1 MSSQNKDSYYLPSE
15 SIFPFWGSV
24 TLFIIAFGAA
34 NFLNESPMVPG
45 SVVFMAGM
53 ASIATLF
60 FSWFRKVIQ
69 ESPDYNLEVD
79 KSFRMSMGWF
89 IFSEVMFFAGFF
101 GALYYVRQLAVPW
114 LAETDLL
121 WPGFEGGW
129 PTAGPIGSEHIGID
143 TAVSNADTEFSHIG
157 PWGLPL
163 LNTALLLTS
172 SITCTIAHHAIV
184 EGNRKK
190 FNIWLGLTWV
200 LGVIFLYYQAQE
212 YIHAYHELGL
222 TLGTGVYGSTFFMLT
237 GFHGFHVAMGT
248 LILFIIWLRSVLKG
262 HFTPERHFA
271 FEAGAWYWHFVDVVW
286 VGLFIF
292 VYIL

>member
-1 MSSQNKDSYYLPSE
+1 MSSPNKDSYFLPSE

-24 TLFIIAFGAA
+24 TLFLIAFGAA
-34 NFLNESPMVPG
+34 NFLNENQIVSG
-45 SVVFMAGM
+45 STVFGM
-53 ASIATLF
+53 GIVSIICLF
-60 FSWFRKVIQ
+60 FIWFRKVIH
-69 ESPDYNLEVD
+69 ESPEYNLHVD

-121 WPGFEGGW
+121 WPAYEGGW
-129 PTAGPIGSEHIGID
+129 PTAGPAGADHIGVD
-143 TAVSNADTEFSHIG
+143 TAVNADGQFAHIG

-163 LNTALLLTS
+163 LNTALLLAS
-172 SITCTIAHHAIV
+172 SVTCTIAHHAIV
-184 EGNRKK
+184 LGQRAK
-190 FNIWLGLTWV
+190 FNLWLGLTWV
-200 LGVIFLYYQAQE
+200 LGVIFLYYQVQE
-212 YIHAYHELGL
+212 YTHAYHELGL
-222 TLGTGVYGSTFFMLT
+222 TLGTGVYGSTFFLLT

-248 LILFIIWLRSVLKG
+248 LILFIIWLRSVTKG
-262 HFTPERHFA
+262 HFTPQRHFA

>member
-24 TLFIIAFGAA
+24 TLFIIALGAA
-34 NFLNESPMVPG
+34 NFLNESPIVPG
-45 SVVFMAGM
+45 SVVFMLGL

-60 FSWFRKVIQ
+60 FTWFRKVIQ

-79 KSFRMSMGWF
+79 KSFRMTMGWF

-114 LAETDLL
+114 LADTNLL

-129 PTAGPIGSEHIGID
+129 PTAGPAGVEHIGID
-143 TAVSNADTEFSHIG
+143 TAVSNEDTQFSHIG

-184 EGNRKK
+184 QGKKSK
-190 FNIWLGLTWV
+190 FNWWLGATWV

-212 YIHAYHELGL
+212 YAHAYHELGL
-222 TLGTGVYGSTFFMLT
+222 TMGTGVYGSTFFLLT

-248 LILFIIWLRSVLKG
+248 LILFIVWLRSVIKG

-271 FEAGAWYWHFVDVVW
+271 FESAAWYWHFVDVVW

>member
-1 MSSQNKDSYYLPSE
+1 MSSSNKDSYYLPSE
-15 SIFPFWGSV
+15 SIFPFWGSL

-34 NFLNESPMVPG
+34 NFLNENQIVSG
-45 SVVFMAGM
+45 STVLGLGFL
-53 ASIATLF
+53 SLFCLF
-60 FSWFRKVIQ
+60 FLWFRTVIY
-69 ESPDYNLEVD
+69 ESPEYNLYVD
-79 KSFRMSMGWF
+79 RSFRMSMGWF

-129 PTAGPIGSEHIGID
+129 PTAGPTGEQHIGAD
-143 TAVSNADTEFSHIG
+143 TAITADGQFAHIG

-184 EGNRKK
+184 AGQRTK
-190 FNIWLGLTWV
+190 FNFWLGCTWI
-200 LGVIFLYYQAQE
+200 LGAIFLFYQAEE

-222 TLGTGVYGSTFFMLT
+222 TLGTGVYGSTFFLLT

-248 LILFIIWLRSVLKG
+248 LILFIIWLRSVIKG
-262 HFTPERHFA
+262 HFSPERHFG
-271 FEAGAWYWHFVDVVW
+271 FEAAAWYWHFVDVVW